1 MAWRDGRHVELTA
14 RCDWRT
20 PTSGTL
26 ERVTDLSTSSVSTS
40 AEPTNR
46 PNVGG
51 IDIDLAVFAT
61 NECIEAAQRFD
72 DCGYIPLPGLLTT
85 AGLSQLRAEVDA
97 LFPLTQRR
105 DFVMECMGGTPRNM
119 TTLGGELITERAPGI
134 SAVYQSSEL
143 MGALGV
149 LLKKKI
155 VVADDPVERH
165 VLNILHKAGDTHGY
179 HVDDYPIA
187 LVMFVESPTCPEG
200 CGRLEF
206 CPATGDGSAD
216 ANLESH
222 PSFTRSHQAGD
233 AYILRSDRLNHR
245 VQPIHDGCLRTV
257 LNFAYGFDGEQVAR
271 TPSASILYS

>member
-1 MAWRDGRHVELTA
+1 M
-14 RCDWRT
+14 
-20 PTSGTL
+20 
-26 ERVTDLSTSSVSTS
+26 TDLSTSPTS
-40 AEPTNR
+40 ISPEPT
-46 PNVGG
+46 VGPISG
-51 IDIDLAVFAT
+51 AIDIDLAVFAT
-61 NECIEAAQRFD
+61 DECIEAAARFD
-72 DCGYIPLPGLLTT
+72 DCGYVPLPGLLS
-85 AGLSQLRAEVDA
+85 ADGLSKLRAEVNA
-97 LFPLTQRR
+97 LTPLTQRR

-143 MGALGV
+143 MGALGA
-149 LLKKKI
+149 LLDKKI

-165 VLNILHKAGDTHGY
+165 VLNILHRAGDTHGY

-206 CPATGDGSAD
+206 CPAISGAEDE
-216 ANLESH
+216 ANLDSH

-257 LNFAYGFDGEQVAR
+257 LNFAYGFDGEQVER